1 MNGAESLLT
10 TLRQNHV
17 EVCFAN
23 PGTSEMHFVAALDRV
38 EGMRGILG
46 LFEGVVTGAADGYAR
61 MLDRPACTLLHLGP
75 GLANGLS
82 NLHNAVRAQSPVVNV
97 IGDHATHHR
106 HLDAPLTSDIEGAAR
121 PFSHWVRT
129 SPGADTLAAD
139 AAAAVAAALSA
150 PGRVAC
156 LILPA
161 DAAWNE
167 VAQARP
173 AAPIA
178 PPAGIRYARPSEAAV
193 AAAAQILKSG
203 ESAALILGGRATRE
217 APLVLAGKI
226 AAATGAR
233 LLAPTL
239 TARISRGAGRV
250 PVERIPYP
258 VDQALAFLKEVRNI
272 ILVGAKAPVA
282 FFAYPDKPGT
292 LYQPGTRI
300 HELARAEHD
309 PVSALEALVDALGAR
324 KAAAPVPRLERPAR
338 PTGAITPEK
347 LGALLGA
354 SLPEN
359 AIVIDESITTGRA
372 FLAATKNAPPHDWII
387 GTGGSIGY
395 GMPVALGAAVA
406 CPDRKVVCL
415 ESDGSGLYM
424 PQSLWTHARENLDI
438 LTLVFANRSYQ
449 ILRNEMQNVGATN
462 IGPIA
467 SSLLDIGGPD
477 IDWLSLAKGFGVAA
491 FRAST
496 IDELSRAMDAGIAAQ
511 GPCVIE
517 VVL

>member
-1 MNGAESLLT
+1 MNGAESLLK

-38 EGMRGILG
+38 EGMRGILA
-46 LFEGVVTGAADGYAR
+46 LFEGVATGAADGYAR
-61 MLDRPACTLLHLGP
+61 MLDRPAATLLHLGP

-82 NLHNAVRAQSPVVNV
+82 NLHNAVRAHSPIVNV

-139 AAAAVAAALSA
+139 GAAAVAAALSA

-167 VAQARP
+167 VAQEQP
-173 AAPIA
+173 DAPIR
-178 PPAGIRYARPSEAAV
+178 PPTGIQYARPTDAAI

-203 ESAALILGGRATRE
+203 ESVALILGGRATRE
-217 APLVLAGKI
+217 APLALAGKI

-233 LLAPTL
+233 LFAPTL
-239 TARISRGAGRV
+239 TPRIARGAGRV
-250 PVERIPYP
+250 PMERIPYP
-258 VDQALAFLKEVRNI
+258 VEQAIAVLKDVRNI
-272 ILVGAKAPVA
+272 ILVGAKPPVA

-292 LYQPGTRI
+292 LYLPGTRI

-309 PVSALEALVDALGAR
+309 PVYALEGLVEALAAR
-324 KAAAPVPRLERPAR
+324 RVAAPVARLERPAR

-347 LGALLGA
+347 IGVLLGA
-354 SLPEN
+354 ALPEN
-359 AIVIDESITTGRA
+359 AIVVDESITTGRA
-372 FLAATKNAPPHDWII
+372 FLATTKSAPAHDWII

-424 PQSLWTHARENLDI
+424 PQSLWTHARESLNI

-449 ILRNEMQNVGATN
+449 ILRDEMQNVGATN
-462 IGPIA
+462 IGPVA
-467 SSLLDIGGPD
+467 AALLDIGNPD
-477 IDWLSLAKGFGVAA
+477 IDWRSLAKGFGVEAHRAA
-491 FRAST
+491 T
-496 IDELSRAMDAGIAAQ
+496 MDELSRALDAGFAIQ

-517 VVL
+517 IVL

>member
-1 MNGAESLLT
+1 MNGAESLLH

-23 PGTSEMHFVAALDRV
+23 PGTSEMHFVAALDRID
-38 EGMRGILG
+38 GMRCILG

-82 NLHNAVRAQSPVVNV
+82 NLHNAVRAQSPIVNV
-97 IGDHATHHR
+97 IGDHATYHR

-129 SPGADTLAAD
+129 SPSADTLAAD
-139 AAAAVAAALSA
+139 GAAAVAAALGA

-156 LILPA
+156 LVLPA
-161 DAAWNE
+161 DAAWNPVSAE
-167 VAQARP
+167 GPSETV
-173 AAPIA
+173 A
-178 PPAGIRYARPSEAAV
+178 PPTGISYARADDSAV
-193 AAAAQILKSG
+193 AAAANILKSG
-203 ESAALILGGRATRE
+203 ESTALILGGRATRE
-217 APLVLAGKI
+217 GPLALAGKI

-239 TARISRGAGRV
+239 TPRITRGAGRV

-258 VDQALAFLKEVRNI
+258 VDQAIAALKDIRNI

-282 FFAYPDKPGT
+282 FFAYPDKPST
-292 LYQPGTRI
+292 LFPPGARI

-309 PVSALEALVDALGAR
+309 PVAALEALVEAVGAR
-324 KAAAPVPRLERPAR
+324 KATPSVARLDRPAR
-338 PTGAITPEK
+338 PTGAITLEK

-354 SLPEN
+354 ALPEN

-372 FLAATKNAPPHDWII
+372 FLAATKGTPPHDWII

-395 GMPVALGAAVA
+395 ALPVAAGAAVA
-406 CPDRKVVCL
+406 CPDRKVICL

-424 PQSLWTHARENLDI
+424 PQALWTHARENLNI
-438 LTLVFANRSYQ
+438 LTLVFANRKYQ

-462 IGPIA
+462 VGPNA
-467 SSLLDIGGPD
+467 SALLDIGNPD
-477 IDWLSLAKGFGVAA
+477 IDWRALAKGFGVES
-491 FRAST
+491 FRAET
-496 IDELSRAMDAGIAAQ
+496 MDELSRATDAGLALRR
-511 GPCVIE
+511 PCVIE

>member
-82 NLHNAVRAQSPVVNV
+82 NLHNAVRAYSPIVNV
-97 IGDHATHHR
+97 IGDHATYHR

-129 SPGADTLAAD
+129 SPSADTLAAD
-139 AAAAVAAALSA
+139 GAAAVAAALGA

-167 VAQARP
+167 VSPQRSSP
-173 AAPIA
+173 ATVPRADIQ
-178 PPAGIRYARPSEAAV
+178 GARPSDAAV

-203 ESAALILGGRATRE
+203 ESVALILGARATRE
-217 APLVLAGKI
+217 APLALAGKI

-239 TARISRGAGRV
+239 TARITRGAGRV

-258 VDQALAFLKEVRNI
+258 VDQAIAALQDVRNL

-282 FFAYPDKPGT
+282 FFAYPDKQST
-292 LYQPGTRI
+292 LFRPGTRI
-300 HELARAEHD
+300 HELARAEQD
-309 PVSALEALVDALGAR
+309 VVYALEALVDALGAA
-324 KAAAPVPRLERPAR
+324 KAVAPVPRMERPAR
-338 PTGAITPEK
+338 PTGSITPEK
-347 LGALLGA
+347 LGALLA
-354 SLPEN
+354 ATLPEN
-359 AIVIDESITTGRA
+359 AIVVDESITTGRA
-372 FLAATKNAPPHDWII
+372 FLAATKTAPPHDWII

-395 GMPVALGAAVA
+395 AMPVALGAAVA

-424 PQSLWTHARENLDI
+424 PQSLWTHARENLNI

-462 IGPIA
+462 IGPVA
-467 SSLLDIGGPD
+467 SSLLDIGRPD
-477 IDWLSLAKGFGVAA
+477 IDWLSLAKGFGVEA
-491 FRAST
+491 FRAGT
-496 IDELSRAMDAGIAAQ
+496 MDELSRAIDAGYAIR